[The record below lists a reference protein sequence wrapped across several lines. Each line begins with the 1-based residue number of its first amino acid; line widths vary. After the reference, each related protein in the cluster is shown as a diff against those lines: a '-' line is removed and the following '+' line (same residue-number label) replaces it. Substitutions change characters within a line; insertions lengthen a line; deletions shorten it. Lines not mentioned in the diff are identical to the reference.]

1 MKVHWSPKLAIGV
14 PVLDDQHRELFRR
27 VAALLTAMAD
37 KRGGLH
43 VRQTFQFLDRYVE
56 QHFRDEEKLMRESGY
71 TLLSAHQA
79 SHARFVAELRKLEA
93 LLEEDGGSAR
103 SNVAVRT
110 GGLLC
115 DWLRAHIASSDLD
128 FAHHLAARD
137 PAAAEPVSGI
147 A

>member
-1 MKVHWSPKLAIGV
+1 MKVHWTPKLAIGV

-27 VAALLTAMAD
+27 VAALLSAMAD
-37 KRGGLH
+37 RHGGMH

-56 QHFRDEEKLMRESGY
+56 EHFRDEAKLMRESGY
-71 TLLSAHQA
+71 PHLAAHET
-79 SHARFVAELRKLEA
+79 SHARFVAELRRLET
-93 LLEEDGGSAR
+93 LLEEDGTAAR
-103 SNVAVRT
+103 STVAVHA

-128 FAHHLAARD
+128 FAHYLAAREQ
-137 PAAAEPVSGI
+137 AAGVQRAGT